1 MLTDLWSFDSSY
13 TTSISPSVMTP
24 GQVPHPTLLEEG
36 PLLTDLRSFDSS
48 YTTSIALSVMTPGQ
62 VPHPKLPVMSPVQ
75 DPHPFAPAN
84 RQRIM
89 TPGQVPHPKLPV
101 MSPVQDPDLF
111 SPANR
116 QNIMAPGQTPHS
128 NWQNIHQSYIA
139 PVQLPLPYAQANP
152 QPIMVPAEIPDPR
165 WPPYGFHENW
175 QRSIWVIR
183 IQDTFQKVI
192 RYAESQP
199 SNGTVRTVE
208 RPDDVTR
215 FMVAYSFAPDQEL
228 ENLFVRLPAG
238 FELLHTDFVFLAQ
251 NLH

>member
-48 YTTSIALSVMTPGQ
+48 YTTSIALSV
-62 VPHPKLPVMSPVQ
+62 
-75 DPHPFAPAN
+75 
-84 RQRIM
+84 M